1 MKVSVAGNGLDVV
14 GGLKVKFIVSVGTES
29 AKTRAA
35 DRTQMLT
42 NNNVSLMNLLTKPNL
57 LRTIEIVLD
66 GSVSKSAER
75 TYAKRMRKSIAE
87 ILYVSTQ
94 KNAELCDGD
103 FVSE

>member
-1 MKVSVAGNGLDVV
+1 VKVSVGFNRPSVVV
-14 GGLKVKFIVSVGTES
+14 GGVKVNVKVVGGRGAES
-29 AKTRAA
+29 PKTGAA
-35 DRTQMLT
+35 NRTQMLT

-94 KNAELCDGD
+94 
-103 FVSE
+103 